1 MENLGYLLWGFSTA
15 HIMPQIAIEL
25 DWIAT
30 QIYIHVTLAIVRIAM
45 IGSSDCSWIELQFM
59 CFFTIFKSAITM
71 LSWWESFSSR
81 AGSMFRLCVRVHKM
95 APPPA
100 QYGSAFRYLHRGALG
115 CTCTCTCNKLVG
127 PSSAIL
133 WLVWSLLLVWYGM
146 ICYGSSVKVS
156 PKHSTLLQM
165 AV

>member
-1 MENLGYLLWGFSTA
+1 MENQGYRLLGFSTA
-15 HIMPQIAIEL
+15 PIMPQIAIEL

-30 QIYIHVTLAIVRIAM
+30 QISIHATLAIVRIAI
-45 IGSSDCSWIELQFM
+45 IGSSECSWIEIQFM

-71 LSWWESFSSR
+71 VSWWQSFSSR
-81 AGSMFRLCVRVHKM
+81 AGSMFRLCVHKM
-95 APPPA
+95 VPPPIRDCI
-100 QYGSAFRYLHRGALG
+100 RYLHKGALG

-127 PSSAIL
+127 PSTAIL
-133 WLVWSLLLVWYGM
+133 WLVWSLLLVWYDM

-156 PKHSTLLQM
+156 PKHSTLLQI